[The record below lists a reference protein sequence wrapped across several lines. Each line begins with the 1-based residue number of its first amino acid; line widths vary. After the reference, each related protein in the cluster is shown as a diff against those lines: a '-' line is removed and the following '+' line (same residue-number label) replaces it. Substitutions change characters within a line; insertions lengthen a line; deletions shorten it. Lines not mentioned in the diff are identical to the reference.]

1 MRQSVQFFIF
11 SKKYKQI
18 AEALMHDVHRGVTY
32 LDAEGGYSEQAF
44 KVITTIARQHDSAKI
59 FRIVREIDPEAFVS
73 QSQVRGVFGE
83 GFDRLKDSR

>member
-1 MRQSVQFFIF
+1 MEQRREQLIRTELLFGEAAMERLWNSRIAVFGIGGF
-11 SKKYKQI
+11 SGQPY
-18 AEALMHDVHRGVTY
+18 
-32 LDAEGGYSEQAF
+32 

-59 FRIVREIDPEAFVS
+59 FRIVRDIDPQAFVS